1 MATLIHDATVIT
13 PDAGGWPVSAD
24 SAVPGSRPVRVLRH
38 YSLVFD
44 AGRVSALAPA
54 ASFTPR
60 RAGGKFAEV
69 IQGTGYVVTPGLV
82 NTHHHLYQSLTRCL
96 PAAQNDRLFDWLRK
110 LYEQWRRLD
119 YRAVN
124 LAAKVSIAEL
134 LLHGCTTTS
143 DHFYMFPPGSDVRV
157 EAVLDTATEL
167 GIRLHLCRG
176 SMSLGR
182 SGGGLPPDD
191 CVEQDTD
198 VLADCQ
204 RVLDAYH
211 DPQPYAMRRIDLAP
225 CSPFNVT
232 RELLRDTR
240 RLARERGVLLH
251 THLAETLEE
260 EAYCLDKFGC
270 RPAQYLA
277 DLDWLG
283 PDVYLAH
290 CVWLNDAEIAL
301 LARTNTAVSLCPTS
315 NMRLGS
321 GLPPIGRLVAAGV
334 RLGLGVDGSSSN
346 DGGNLL
352 AEAKQALLVARVLPA
367 RGSIGGGT
375 GVSPVIPGGRDAH
388 PTLPPVIPAGRDAH
402 PTLPPVEPL
411 LPVAD
416 AFKLATIGGA
426 ACLHRA
432 ELGHLN
438 PGAAADCAMF
448 RLDDI
453 ALAGGAAHDPL
464 AALILCDAP
473 RAERVFVAGGEVVR
487 DGRIV
492 ALDETALGAELNDLI
507 ASGFS
512 DRSARHT

>member
-24 SAVPGSRPVRVLRH
+24 SAVPGSRPVRRGGPGRPVRVLRH
-38 YSLVFD
+38 YSLVLD

-60 RAGGKFAEV
+60 RAGGEFAEV
-69 IQGTGYVVTPGLV
+69 VQGTGYVVTPGLV

-119 YRAVN
+119 YHAVN

-143 DHFYMFPPGSDVRV
+143 DHFYMFPPGSDVRL
-157 EAVLDTATEL
+157 EAVLDAATEL

-240 RLARERGVLLH
+240 RLARERDVLLH
-251 THLAETLEE
+251 THLAETLDE

-290 CVWLNDAEIAL
+290 CVWLNEAEIAL

-321 GLPPIGRLVAAGV
+321 AWWPRACGWGWALTVPAATTGETCWPRRNRPCWWHACCPRRGASGV
-334 RLGLGVDGSSSN
+334 GPASRRSSRCFRWRKPSSSP
-346 DGGNLL
+346 
-352 AEAKQALLVARVLPA
+352 R
-367 RGSIGGGT
+367 
-375 GVSPVIPGGRDAH
+375 
-388 PTLPPVIPAGRDAH
+388 
-402 PTLPPVEPL
+402 
-411 LPVAD
+411 
-416 AFKLATIGGA
+416 
-426 ACLHRA
+426 
-432 ELGHLN
+432 
-438 PGAAADCAMF
+438 AAALRACTA
-448 RLDDI
+448 RSSGTLI
-453 ALAGGAAHDPL
+453 RVPRRTARCSGLTTSRSR
-464 AALILCDAP
+464 AALP
-473 RAERVFVAGGEVVR
+473 TTR
-487 DGRIV
+487 
-492 ALDETALGAELNDLI
+492 
-507 ASGFS
+507 
-512 DRSARHT
+512 